1 MELNIYLWAEG
12 SSGDSDVIVSG
23 GESYTA
29 MITKCE
35 RSNQGELGRMSQC
48 NRCVSSMAVLICQ
61 FPRKMNSFKE
71 LMYLGFRTLLCFS
84 NCKDVGSDFW
94 KKRVLPVMEW
104 CLWYTKMRNSHWRH
118 LFPVSIQCLTLLCNI
133 LKRSLTCMKTFAQNH
148 LKHFLSHLHFM
159 DMNIIFGLHLL
170 FFPYFQLFEFI
181 FIPR

>member
-12 SSGDSDVIVSG
+12 GSGDSDLIVSG

-35 RSNQGELGRMSQC
+35 RSNQGELGRMSQS

-94 KKRVLPVMEW
+94 KKCVLLVMEW
-104 CLWYTKMRNSHWRH
+104 HLWYVQRWETA
-118 LFPVSIQCLTLLCNI
+118 I
-133 LKRSLTCMKTFAQNH
+133 
-148 LKHFLSHLHFM
+148 
-159 DMNIIFGLHLL
+159 DIIFFQSQFSIWLFSVTSSKGVLL
-170 FFPYFQLFEFI
+170 VWRPLLKTI
-181 FIPR
+181 